1 LYFIYVK
8 GGLRLKSSLEKSK
21 ELDMPLEELEK
32 MERALER
39 LQASSLF
46 IEKHIALSEE
56 VKTNILQ

>member
-1 LYFIYVK
+1 MYFIYVK
-8 GGLRLKSSLEKSK
+8 GGLRLKFSLEKSK

>member
-1 LYFIYVK
+1 
-8 GGLRLKSSLEKSK
+8 
-21 ELDMPLEELEK
+21 MPLEELEK